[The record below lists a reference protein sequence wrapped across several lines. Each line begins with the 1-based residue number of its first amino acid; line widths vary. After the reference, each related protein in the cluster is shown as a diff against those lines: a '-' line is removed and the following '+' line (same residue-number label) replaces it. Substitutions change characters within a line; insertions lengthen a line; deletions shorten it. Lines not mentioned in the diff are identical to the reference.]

1 MRSLIAV
8 GVAAALVS
16 AANASVVTYDFTG
29 VTHGFLGSHTFSGTF
44 VYDNGATGTTVYHPG
59 NGFPVQ
65 RGFESRYQ
73 NGLRSLSITLD
84 NGQSVGGGAG
94 LIQNNNIQQADPG
107 SQVPL
112 GQSLQCYASNT
123 SGTIDGHSIWYMY
136 LAFLPVDPNFS
147 WGPLDAYFNG
157 DAESMLQN
165 DPSILPSDID
175 PTLTGTALPGDVLS
189 VFNGGLFL
197 GLTYDS
203 TTTVNTITS
212 FHLRVPAPATGAV
225 VGLAP
230 LFGARRRRR

>member
-1 MRSLIAV
+1 MVVVS
-8 GVAAALVS
+8 VAAVVVS
-16 AANASVVTYDFTG
+16 AAGASVLTYDFTG
-29 VTHGFLGSHTFSGTF
+29 VTHSFLGSHTFAGTF
-44 VYDNGATGTTVYHPG
+44 VYDNGVAGTTVYHPG
-59 NGFPVQ
+59 NGNPVQ

-73 NGLRSLSITLD
+73 GALRSLSITLN
-84 NGQSVGGGAG
+84 NGQVVSGEPG
-94 LIQNNNIQQADPG
+94 LIQNNNIQQAGPG

-123 SGTIDGHSIWYMY
+123 GGTIDGHSIWYMY

-147 WGPLDAYFNG
+147 WGPLDSYFNG
-157 DAESMLQN
+157 DAESMLQS

-175 PTLTGTALPGDVLS
+175 PTLTGTALPHDVLS

-212 FHLRVPAPATGAV
+212 FHLRVPAPATAAI

-230 LFGARRRRR
+230 VFGGRRRRM